1 MSYCSKQTSINLFSQ
16 DKLFLLFCTW
26 DLKFVTFLWDFN
38 ALVIFSNKTKDHK
51 IKLKRSNV
59 ISWQEILHINHNPT

>member
-1 MSYCSKQTSINLFSQ
+1 MSYCSKQTSINLFSH
-16 DKLFLLFCTW
+16 DKLFLF
-26 DLKFVTFLWDFN
+26 FLLGISNLSHSFETN

-59 ISWQEILHINHNPT
+59 IS

>member
-1 MSYCSKQTSINLFSQ
+1 MSYCSKKTSIIYFHMISYFCCFVLGISNLLHSFE
-16 DKLFLLFCTW
+16 T
-26 DLKFVTFLWDFN
+26 N

-59 ISWQEILHINHNPT
+59 NS